1 MGTRNIQRLKSKLG
15 FDTNTEDVDEYFE
28 LIDRIYYENKGHTEV
43 FNEITETTTWFF
55 EDGRRI
61 SFDLNEV
68 THLALFLLHLYNDM
82 DEQMMSLS
90 ELEESYFLEEN
101 EWQMSK

>member
-1 MGTRNIQRLKSKLG
+1 MGNRNIQRLKNKLG

-28 LIDRIYYENKGHTEV
+28 LIDNIYYENKSHTET
-43 FNEITETTTWFF
+43 FNEKTEVTTWFF

-61 SFDLNEV
+61 SFNLTEI

-101 EWQMSK
+101 EWKMSK